1 MRKGPFAP
9 YKGPTLPF
17 HGSCGRPIAEN
28 RQRGTVREVIA
39 YLRGIARSPRI
50 LDVDGVGYLVS
61 CPSPMRVGDEVELHV
76 HTQVRDDAITL
87 FGFADEAERSV
98 FEALIKVNGVGPS
111 SALALLAGLGPDAI
125 VNAVQRKDVK
135 TLTQV
140 RGVGAK
146 VAEKI
151 VTLVNL
157 PAGIAGDPRLGELVN
172 ALTGLGFDRQSATET
187 ARSVL
192 DESPAESSEAELLTA
207 AITIAQRSRR

>member
-1 MRKGPFAP
+1 M
-9 YKGPTLPF
+9 
-17 HGSCGRPIAEN
+17 
-28 RQRGTVREVIA
+28 IA

-61 CPSPMRVGDEVELHV
+61 CPTPLQAGDEVELHV

-125 VNAVQRKDVK
+125 VSAVQRKDVK
-135 TLTQV
+135 AMTQV

-151 VTLVNL
+151 ITLVNL
-157 PAGIAGDPRLGELVN
+157 PAGVAGDPRLGELVN

-192 DESPAESSEAELLTA
+192 DESDSTRSEAELLTA